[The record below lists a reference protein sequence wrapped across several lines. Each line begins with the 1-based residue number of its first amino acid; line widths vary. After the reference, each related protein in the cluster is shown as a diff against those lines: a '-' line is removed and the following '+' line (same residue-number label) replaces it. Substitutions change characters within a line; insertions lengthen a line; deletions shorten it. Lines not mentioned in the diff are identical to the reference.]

1 MIGRFSDL
9 GVYRELF
16 TARKFYVTLS
26 GGLAALAAYLWQGQ
40 GWAPGFVPI
49 LLMLASV
56 GINGFPIIIG
66 AVQGLLKKKVNVDE
80 LVSLAIVACL
90 VQGEYLTGAVVAFI
104 MTLGALVEEVT
115 SDCARRSIHRLAA
128 VTPHEATLVQGEEEI
143 KVAVDKVRPGD
154 KVLVKPGE
162 RIPVDA
168 RIVQGKT
175 MVDEST
181 ITGESVPGLKQEGD
195 QVMAGTFN
203 HNGVIIIKALKV
215 GRDTMLG
222 RIIRLVEGAEA
233 HKPRATRFI
242 DRYAGWFTPL
252 ILAIAGLTWL
262 FSGEMSRAVAV
273 LIAGCPCALIMAA
286 PTATVAAV
294 GRLAGSGVLVKAG
307 VYLEELAASDVI
319 LFDKTGTLTRGEPI
333 VSQVAPGR
341 EYSGDDIL
349 GLAACVEKDCTHPL
363 ARSVV
368 KAAHYAGVKVQKARE
383 VLSEIGLGIRAVL
396 LDNRLVEVG
405 SPYMNGGTDGLP
417 PVFQENI
424 NMIRDSGATPL
435 VVYLDKE
442 ALGIIGVR
450 DELRPGIGRVI
461 SELERLGMRRTGIL
475 SGDHEKAVAS
485 IAGDSGIKSFWWE
498 LKPERKL
505 SIIEEFQN
513 EGHKVTFVGDGINDA
528 PALAKADIG
537 IAMGEKGTDVALETA
552 DIALVRDDLST
563 LPFIVSMGRRM
574 VRLIKLNVFLGVGF
588 NFLAVWGSATGF
600 LSPIQAAVFHNIG
613 SVIVVLS
620 SASLA
625 FARFRRSS
633 HGTG

>member
-1 MIGRFSDL
+1 MIGRFSNL
-9 GVYRELF
+9 GVYQELL
-16 TARKFYVTLS
+16 TTRKFYVTLS
-26 GGLAALAAYLWQGQ
+26 GGLAALAGYLWQGQ
-40 GWAPGFVPI
+40 GWTPELVSI
-49 LLMLASV
+49 LLVLASV
-56 GINGFPIIIG
+56 GVNGFPIIIG
-66 AVQGLLKKKVNVDE
+66 AVKGLLKRQVNVDE

-90 VQGEYLTGAVVAFI
+90 VQGEYLTAAVVAFI

-128 VTPHEATLVQGEEEI
+128 VTPQEATLVQGEKEVR
-143 KVAVDKVRPGD
+143 VAVDKLRPGD
-154 KVLVKPGE
+154 QLLVKPGE

-168 RIVQGKT
+168 RIIQGKT
-175 MVDEST
+175 MVDESA
-181 ITGESVPGLKQEGD
+181 ITGESVPGMKQEGD
-195 QVMAGTFN
+195 QVMAGTLN
-203 HNGVIIIKALKV
+203 HNGVVVIEALKV

-222 RIIRLVEGAEA
+222 RIIRLVERAEA

-252 ILAIAGLTWL
+252 ILTIAGLTWF
-262 FSGEMSRAVAV
+262 FSGEISRAVAV

-294 GRLAGSGVLVKAG
+294 GRLASSGVLVKAG

-319 LFDKTGTLTRGEPI
+319 LFDKTGTLTRGEPR
-333 VSQVAPGR
+333 VSQVALGKK
-341 EYSGDDIL
+341 YSRDDIL

-363 ARSVV
+363 ARAVV
-368 KAAHYAGVKVQKARE
+368 KAAHYAGVRVQKARE

-405 SPYMNGGTDGLP
+405 SPYMNGGTAALP
-417 PVFQENI
+417 PLFQEKI
-424 NMIRDSGATPL
+424 SLIRDSGATPL
-435 VVYLDKE
+435 VVYLDKD
-442 ALGIIGVR
+442 AVGLISVR
-450 DELRPGIGRVI
+450 DELRPGIRGVI
-461 SELERLGMRRTGIL
+461 SDLERLGMGRTGIL
-475 SGDHEKAVAS
+475 SGDHEKAVAT
-485 IAGDSGIKSFWWE
+485 IARDSGIKSFWWE
-498 LKPERKL
+498 LKPDRKL
-505 SIIEEFQN
+505 GIIEDFQN
-513 EGHKVTFVGDGINDA
+513 KGHKVTFVGDGINDA

-563 LPFIVSMGRRM
+563 LPVIVSMGRRM
-574 VRLIKLNVFLGVGF
+574 VRLIKINVFLGVGF
-588 NFLAVWGSATGF
+588 NFLAVWGSAAGF

-625 FARFRRSS
+625 FARFKRSS